1 MRNEKV
7 NRQCNNFGPKKCQRH
22 PKPPKYAGNTQISR
36 FGNFGPFG
44 LKFTQNVRNEKVNRQ
59 CSNLN
64 CKGGV
69 LVLVMGLFCD
79 KDAAVMFEAEVE
91 HGATEHVTIY

>member
-7 NRQCNNFGPKKCQRH
+7 NRQCN
-22 PKPPKYAGNTQISR
+22 
-36 FGNFGPFG
+36 
-44 LKFTQNVRNEKVNRQ
+44 
-59 CSNLN
+59 NLN